1 LEHLG
6 LRATVFEGEG
16 GINMG
21 FDFSSIG
28 KQVKGSSASNSV
40 LKVMTIAGAVGGVAG
55 FALSEVIQ
63 NPDSPTFFD
72 CELESCTSGDL
83 IRQTAVWFMLI
94 IVGLGLALS
103 ASQGV
108 REKNVE
114 KSKTNIFTSLPA
126 LIIGGLIA
134 GAIAQKIYEV
144 MLEDSDSFVV
154 PRTIAWGVVGGLGGV
169 AVGIGFR
176 SAIRLRN
183 CALGGLGG
191 GLIGGLLFDQLSS
204 DGSASLSRFIGIVL
218 IGLLMGL
225 FVGLLDVASTDFYLE
240 LVSGEARG
248 MQFVLFDQ
256 TSVIGCART
265 VAVTLTK
272 DPLITEQHVR
282 ATKTANG
289 LSVECMRGA
298 TPVLINGQ
306 QTQNGVLPVGGTLQI
321 GNTVLMLGRK
331 KSGAVNTTSANY
343 QTPHPNVAST
353 PPVNPVRQPPPPA
366 QPAPARARPTIQM
379 PNKSNQ

>member
-1 LEHLG
+1 
-6 LRATVFEGEG
+6 
-16 GINMG
+16 MG
-21 FDFSSIG
+21 FDFASIG
-28 KQVKGSSASNSV
+28 KQTNKSAVVSSA
-40 LKVMTIAGAVGGVAG
+40 LKTMTIAGAIGGAAG

-63 NPDSPTFFD
+63 NPESPRFFGCDSQ
-72 CELESCTSGDL
+72 SCTPGDR
-83 IRQTAVWFMLI
+83 IYQTAVWFMFT
-94 IVGLGLALS
+94 IVGIGLALS

-114 KSKTNIFTSLPA
+114 KSKTNILTALPG
-126 LIIGGLIA
+126 LIVGGLIA
-134 GAIAQKIYEV
+134 GAVAQKVYEV
-144 MLEDSDSFVV
+144 MLDGIDNLVV
-154 PRTIAWGVVGGLGGV
+154 PRTIAWGIAGGLGGL

-176 SAIRLRN
+176 SATRLRN

-191 GLIGGLLFDQLSS
+191 GLIGGLLFDQLSGG
-204 DGSASLSRFIGIVL
+204 DSASVSRFIGLVL

-225 FVGLLDVASTDFYLE
+225 FMGLLDVASTDFYLE

-256 TSVIGCART
+256 TSLIGCART

-282 ATKTANG
+282 ATKNANG
-289 LSVECMRGA
+289 LNIECLRGA
-298 TPVLINGQ
+298 SPVLINGQ

-331 KSGAVNTTSANY
+331 KSGALNTAGTNY
-343 QTPHPNVAST
+343 QAASPNMSPT
-353 PPVNPVRQPPPPA
+353 QPVNPVRQSPAAA
-366 QPAPARARPTIQM
+366 QPAPARARPSIQM
-379 PNKSNQ
+379 PNKPKQ

>member
-1 LEHLG
+1 
-6 LRATVFEGEG
+6 
-16 GINMG
+16 MG
-21 FDFSSIG
+21 FDFASIG
-28 KQVKGSSASNSV
+28 KQINGSSVSSSA
-40 LKVMTIAGAVGGVAG
+40 LKVMTIAGAIGGVAG

-63 NPDSPTFFD
+63 NPDSPTFFNCD
-72 CELESCTSGDL
+72 TEYCTSLDS
-83 IRQTAVWFMLI
+83 IKQTAVWFMFI

-114 KSKTNIFTSLPA
+114 KSKTNIFTALPG
-126 LIIGGLIA
+126 LIVGGLIA
-134 GAIAQKIYEV
+134 GAIAQKVYET
-144 MLEDSDSFVV
+144 MLNSNDNVVV
-154 PRTIAWGVVGGLGGV
+154 PRTIAWGIAGGLGGI

-191 GLIGGLLFDQLSS
+191 GLIGGLLFDQLSG

-225 FVGLLDVASTDFYLE
+225 FMGLLDVASTDFYLE
-240 LVSGEARG
+240 LASGEARG

-282 ATKTANG
+282 ATKNANG
-289 LSVECMRGA
+289 LNIECLRGA
-298 TPVLINGQ
+298 SPVLINGQ
-306 QTQNGVLPVGGTLQI
+306 QTQNGVLPVGGTIQI
-321 GNTVLMLGRK
+321 GNTVLILCRK
-331 KSGAVNTTSANY
+331 KGGAINNAGVNYQAVNPTMSPT
-343 QTPHPNVAST
+343 QQFD
-353 PPVNPVRQPPPPA
+353 PVRQSQTPS
-366 QPAPARARPTIQM
+366 QPAPARARPSIQM
-379 PNKSNQ
+379 PNKPKQ

>member
-1 LEHLG
+1 
-6 LRATVFEGEG
+6 
-16 GINMG
+16 MG

-28 KQVKGSSASNSV
+28 KQMNISSASNSV

-83 IRQTAVWFMLI
+83 IRQTAVWFMFI

-114 KSKTNIFTSLPA
+114 KSKTNVFTSLPA

-144 MLEDSDSFVV
+144 MLGGSDNYVV
-154 PRTIAWGVVGGLGGV
+154 PRTIAWGIVGGLGGV

-191 GLIGGLLFDQLSS
+191 GLIGGLLFDQLSG

-225 FVGLLDVASTDFYLE
+225 FMGLLDVASTDFYLE
-240 LVSGEARG
+240 LASGEARG
-248 MQFVLFDQ
+248 TQFVLFDQ
-256 TSVIGCART
+256 VSLIGCART
-265 VAVTLTK
+265 VAVTLKK
-272 DPLITEQHVR
+272 DPLIIEQHVR
-282 ATKTANG
+282 ATKGANG

-298 TPVLINGQ
+298 SPVLINGQ
-306 QTQNGVLPVGGTLQI
+306 QTQNGVLPVGGALQI
-321 GNTVLMLGRK
+321 GNTVLMLGRRK
-331 KSGAVNTTSANY
+331 GGTRNVPGANY
-343 QTPHPNVAST
+343 QTSNAPMVSPQS
-353 PPVNPVRQPPPPA
+353 VNPVRQSPPPS
-366 QPAPARARPTIQM
+366 QQAPGRARPSIQM
-379 PNKSNQ
+379 PNKPKQ

>member
-1 LEHLG
+1 
-6 LRATVFEGEG
+6 
-16 GINMG
+16 MG
-21 FDFSSIG
+21 FDFASIG
-28 KQVKGSSASNSV
+28 KQINSSSAANSA

-63 NPDSPTFFD
+63 NPDSPTLFSCD
-72 CELESCTSGDL
+72 LENCTSGDL
-83 IRQTAVWFMLI
+83 IKQTAVWFMFI

-114 KSKTNIFTSLPA
+114 KSKTNILTALPG
-126 LIIGGLIA
+126 LIVGGLIA
-134 GAIAQKIYEV
+134 GAIAQKVYET
-144 MLEDSDSFVV
+144 MLDGNDNVVV
-154 PRTIAWGVVGGLGGV
+154 PRTIAWGIAGGLGGI

-191 GLIGGLLFDQLSS
+191 GLIGGLLFDQLSG

-225 FVGLLDVASTDFYLE
+225 FMGLLDVASTDFYLE

-282 ATKTANG
+282 VTKSTSG
-289 LSVECMRGA
+289 LSVECLRGA
-298 TPVLINGQ
+298 SPVLINGQ
-306 QTQNGVLPVGGTLQI
+306 QSQNGVLPVGGTLQI

-331 KSGAVNTTSANY
+331 KGGALNTSGANY
-343 QTPHPNVAST
+343 QSANPSVAST
-353 PPVNPVRQPPPPA
+353 QPVNPVRQSPPPA
-366 QPAPARARPTIQM
+366 QPAPARARPSIQM
-379 PNKSNQ
+379 PNKPKQ

>member
-1 LEHLG
+1 
-6 LRATVFEGEG
+6 
-16 GINMG
+16 MG
-21 FDFSSIG
+21 FDFASIG
-28 KQVKGSSASNSV
+28 KQMNSSSASNSA

-63 NPDSPTFFD
+63 NPDSPTFFN
-72 CELESCTSGDL
+72 CELENCVSGDL
-83 IRQTAVWFMLI
+83 IKQTAVWFMFI

-114 KSKTNIFTSLPA
+114 KSKTNILTALPG
-126 LIIGGLIA
+126 LIVGGLIA
-134 GAIAQKIYEV
+134 GAIAQKVYET
-144 MLEDSDSFVV
+144 MLDGNDNVVV
-154 PRTIAWGVVGGLGGV
+154 PRTIAWGIAGGLGGI

-191 GLIGGLLFDQLSS
+191 GLIGGLLFDQLSG

-225 FVGLLDVASTDFYLE
+225 FMGLLDVASTDFYLE

-256 TSVIGCART
+256 TSVVGCART

-282 ATKTANG
+282 ATKNSNG
-289 LSVECMRGA
+289 LNIECLRGA
-298 TPVLINGQ
+298 SPVLINGQ

-331 KSGAVNTTSANY
+331 KSGALNTSGANY
-343 QTPHPNVAST
+343 QTPNPNVAST
-353 PPVNPVRQPPPPA
+353 QSVNPVRQSPPPA
-366 QPAPARARPTIQM
+366 QPAPARARPSIQM
-379 PNKSNQ
+379 PNKPKQ